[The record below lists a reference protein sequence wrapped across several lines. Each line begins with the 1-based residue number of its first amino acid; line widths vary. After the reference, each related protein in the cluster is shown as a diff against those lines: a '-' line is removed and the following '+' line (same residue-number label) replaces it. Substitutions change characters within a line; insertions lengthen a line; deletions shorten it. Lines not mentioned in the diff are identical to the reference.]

1 MTPHGLFSNWPPPS
15 KEILK
20 EWLDRQSIIRDDSLK
35 IVDMDDGDGWR
46 LLSGREMDIGELIC
60 SIPKTS
66 ILSHRTSSL
75 PPLPPLPSSSSC
87 NEGSMN
93 SITILHLSLRLLH
106 EYRLGEGSPFYG
118 YLQSL
123 PRDII
128 GLPIF
133 WDLPEI
139 CGEDGKEA
147 KKWLRGTE
155 AERELR
161 VREEQGLR
169 LSDLQL
175 FYSHYSSHLPPT
187 TSHPQ
192 PSPIQAFYHAF
203 SLISTR
209 AFMIDLY
216 HLIALCPFA
225 DILNHHPTLP
235 NTSLSSDDFVCHLCG
250 SLKTCPEHDIT
261 NSQGIAYRLL
271 HLIPRD
277 IQRIEDEPQDTI
289 ELRVERPIVKKGEEV
304 WNSYGDG
311 LSDAKLLVEWGFLG
325 EEYTGDGLVWDLE
338 DLHLKGEGE
347 SEGYWEL
354 FDQALNN
361 FIYQDSAEHEDEEE
375 RILCGRNEQH
385 PRLLNLDQSGRISI
399 NIFSLLWLNQIR
411 SRRKG
416 QENLKAE
423 DLELLLQAIKQ
434 IESIWKISIDEE
446 YTDYDTLLI
455 DDLVEVIQQLIDL
468 LKKRIGKMY
477 RCDSSED
484 ALFKMRD
491 DLPQKDRYQYMAM
504 TLSINER
511 VLINSTLN
519 KWNDL
524 LDFIVA
530 SS

>member
-1 MTPHGLFSNWPPPS
+1 MTPQGLFSNWPPPS

-20 EWLDRQSIIRDDSLK
+20 SWLDRQGIIRDDSLK
-35 IVDMDDGDGWR
+35 IVDMEDGDGWR
-46 LLSGREMDIGELIC
+46 LISGREMDIGELIC

-75 PPLPPLPSSSSC
+75 PPLPPLPSSGSC
-87 NEGSMN
+87 HDSSMN
-93 SITILHLSLRLLH
+93 SITLLHLSLCLLH
-106 EYRLGEGSPFYG
+106 EFRLGQSSPFYG

-133 WDLPEI
+133 WDVSEV
-139 CGEDGKEA
+139 CREDGKEA
-147 KKWLRGTE
+147 KKWLRGTG

-161 VREEQGLR
+161 VREEQGLG
-169 LSDLQL
+169 LTNLHS

-187 TSHPQ
+187 TSHPEH
-192 PSPIQAFYHAF
+192 SPIQSFYHAF

-225 DILNHHPTLP
+225 DILNHHPTQP

-271 HLIPRD
+271 YLIPRD

-289 ELRVERPIVKKGEEV
+289 ELRVERPIAKKGEEV

-311 LSDAKLLVEWGFLG
+311 LSDAKLLVEWGFIS

-347 SEGYWEL
+347 VEEYWKKVDEAPIDPIDEDTEEG
-354 FDQALNN
+354 
-361 FIYQDSAEHEDEEE
+361 EDEEE
-375 RILCGRNEQH
+375 RILCRRNEQN

-399 NIFSLLWLNQIR
+399 NIFSLLWLDQTR
-411 SRRKG
+411 SRRNGSK
-416 QENLKAE
+416 ECRAE
-423 DLELLLQAIKQ
+423 DPGSLVQAIKQ

-446 YTDYDTLLI
+446 YTEYDTLLI
-455 DDLVEVIQQLIDL
+455 DDLVEVIQQVIDL
-468 LKKRIGKMY
+468 LKKRIEKMY
-477 RCDSSED
+477 RCDLSED

-491 DLPQKDRYQYMAM
+491 DLSPEDKYLYMAM

-524 LDFIVA
+524 LDFIIA